1 MKPKEVATPNFLL
14 KQAASFILS
23 RTTDMASHSAFSDVV
38 NVPRVASRLRS
49 QHSVRSRSPNH
60 WRMRAFS
67 RFYENVLASAVLLL
81 AFTMLT
87 AFFADPASAQE
98 RPANN
103 EFAVWFAGQFASA
116 HAFTEETNGHI
127 YLVET
132 RYTRMILARRLIA
145 LRYVAD
151 VVPWAMVGDPHG
163 PDGSLGY
170 AHGAGGSPV
179 GLQMNFLPDRRV
191 QPFVTGGGGFLYF
204 NRQMFGTKQQ
214 FNFTAQFGGGVQL
227 LSPSRRTSLYLGYL
241 YHHISNANMDRT
253 NPGLGSHTLFVGVSF
268 LR

>member
-23 RTTDMASHSAFSDVV
+23 RTTHMASHPAFSG
-38 NVPRVASRLRS
+38 VANLLCVAYRLRS
-49 QHSVRSRSPNH
+49 QHSVRSRRPNH

-67 RFYENVLASAVLLL
+67 RFYQNLLASGILLL
-81 AFTMLT
+81 AVIMLT
-87 AFFADPASAQE
+87 AFFAEPASAQE
-98 RPANN
+98 RPTNN
-103 EFAVWFAGQFASA
+103 EFAVWFADQFARA
-116 HAFTEETNGHI
+116 HVFSEETNGHI
-127 YLVET
+127 YQVET

-145 LRYVAD
+145 VRYVAD
-151 VVPWAMVGDPHG
+151 AVPWATVGDPHG
-163 PDGSLGY
+163 ADGSLVY

-179 GLQMNFLPDRRV
+179 GLQVNFLHDRHV
-191 QPFVTGGGGFLYF
+191 QPFITSGGGFLYF

-227 LSPSRRTSLYLGYL
+227 LNPSRRASLYLGYK

-253 NPGLGSHTLFVGVSF
+253 NPGLGSHMLFVGVSF

>member
-23 RTTDMASHSAFSDVV
+23 GTTDMASHPALSGVV
-38 NVPRVASRLRS
+38 NLPRVASRLRS

-60 WRMRAFS
+60 WRMRRFS
-67 RFYENVLASAVLLL
+67 LFYENVLGSAILLL
-81 AFTMLT
+81 AVTMLT

-98 RPANN
+98 RPKNN
-103 EFAVWFAGQFASA
+103 EFAVWFADQFASA
-116 HAFTEETNGHI
+116 HAFSEETNGHI
-127 YLVET
+127 SLVET

-145 LRYVAD
+145 VRYVAD

-163 PDGSLGY
+163 PDGSLVY
-170 AHGAGGSPV
+170 AHGVGGSPV
-179 GLQMNFLPDRRV
+179 GLQLNFLHDRHV
-191 QPFVTGGGGFLYF
+191 QPFITSGGGFLYF
-204 NRQMFGTKQQ
+204 NRRMFGTKQQ

-227 LSPSRRTSLYLGYL
+227 LNPSRRASLYLGYM

-253 NPGLGSHTLFVGVSF
+253 NPGLGSHMLFVGVSF